1 MSAPSATTLVTFDW
15 LALAPVAVPAL
26 GAVLVLVVDV
36 LAPRLVRLHAAVGV
50 LALVAGIAL
59 AVPGAL
65 RSADDPLRTLCLP
78 APDGACLYEAGP
90 LASALQLG
98 ALASALVVLLL
109 SWPGADPRDHLR
121 GGPAVIVS
129 LVLAATAGA
138 AGVAA
143 AHDLGSWLVCLE
155 LATLPAIALVA
166 LRGDG
171 PAGRG
176 AARWRC

>member
-1 MSAPSATTLVTFDW
+1 ML
-15 LALAPVAVPAL
+15 VPAL
-26 GAVLVLVVDV
+26 GAVAGAWSCDV

-50 LALVAGIAL
+50 LALAAGHRARP
-59 AVPGAL
+59 VPGAL
-65 RSADDPLRTLCLP
+65 RAADDPLRTLCLP

-98 ALASALVVLLL
+98 ALGSALVVLLL

-121 GGPAVIVS
+121 GGPAVLVS

-143 AHDLGSWLVCLE
+143 AARPRAPGWSASSWPPSRPSPWSRCA
-155 LATLPAIALVA
+155 ATP
-166 LRGDG
+166 RPG
-171 PAGRG
+171 AGR
-176 AARWRC
+176 WPC